1 MAVIRLIAFI
11 VIDRSGAA
19 VPFPIA
25 ADPHSRN
32 SIKMTL
38 LSSLSALV
46 AIAAVAHSPAH
57 STELVIGAPSE
68 LADCI
73 EGLSS
78 AFLAGDKSDRL
89 RFVIAPSAG
98 LYEKIAA
105 GEPIDVYMS
114 SHMGL
119 QAQMLSDGKM
129 VYNSWTMYATG
140 RLVLWTADKR
150 FDVTKGLGLLSE
162 PAVKKIATVNANS
175 AYLMPTLAVF
185 DRVGLLDRSASLRT
199 DSGSMQEAIKMVQA
213 GKAQVAILSYETV
226 LASAMR
232 GIGKYYLIPESFYKD
247 ALPGHAAVVTVHG
260 ASTPLAYRFIQ
271 FLKTPQAQAIMIPK
285 GFMKP
290 PPGSVDVR

>member
-1 MAVIRLIAFI
+1 M
-11 VIDRSGAA
+11 
-19 VPFPIA
+19 P
-25 ADPHSRN
+25 
-32 SIKMTL
+32 L
-38 LSSLSALV
+38 LPSLSALLAV
-46 AIAAVAHSPAH
+46 AAVASSSAH
-57 STELVIGAPSE
+57 CAELVVGAPSE
-68 LADCI
+68 LADCV
-73 EGLSS
+73 EALSS
-78 AFLAGDKSDRL
+78 AFLSGDKSDRL
-89 RFVIAPSAG
+89 RFVIAPSAS
-98 LYEKIAA
+98 LYEKIGA

-150 FDVTKGLGLLSE
+150 FDVAKGLNLLSD
-162 PAVKKIATVNANS
+162 PAVKKIATVNASS

-185 DRVGLLDRSASLRT
+185 DRIGLLDRSASLRT
-199 DSGSMQEAIKMVQA
+199 DSGSMQDAIRMVQA

-226 LASAMR
+226 LASSMR
-232 GIGKYYLIPESFYKD
+232 GIGKYYLIPESFYKE

-260 ASTPLAYRFIQ
+260 ANTPLAYRFIQ
-271 FLKTPQAQAIMIPK
+271 FLKTPQAQAILIPK